1 MFSPMPW
8 SINAPPEPD
17 VTSNRPM
24 FRGQSEDH
32 LVRRLMLR
40 GWPED
45 AARAIAAW
53 LCDPKAQ
60 PPRWPEIVDVPP
72 ER

>member
-1 MFSPMPW
+1 M
-8 SINAPPEPD
+8 
-17 VTSNRPM
+17 M

-45 AARAIAAW
+45 AASAIAAW

-60 PPRWPEIVDVPP
+60 PPRWPEIIDVPP